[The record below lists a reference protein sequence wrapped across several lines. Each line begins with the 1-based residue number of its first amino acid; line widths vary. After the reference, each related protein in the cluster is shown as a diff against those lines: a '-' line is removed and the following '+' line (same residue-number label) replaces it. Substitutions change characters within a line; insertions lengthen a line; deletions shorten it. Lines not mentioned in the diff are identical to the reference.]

1 MPRSINTLVSVRFYV
16 KDYWVYQEAKRRARI
31 KGISIQAE
39 LIENSRNHY
48 MIENAALLKEKV
60 TISKYMYNIME
71 LLSKE
76 FRNFVNDTENKKE
89 GNETDVIGRD

>member
-1 MPRSINTLVSVRFYV
+1 
-16 KDYWVYQEAKRRARI
+16 
-31 KGISIQAE
+31 
-39 LIENSRNHY
+39 